1 MEIIKNNGKIVIE
14 EYNES
19 NGFIISIKTIKAYNI
34 TVLDLEGMEKLRG
47 KIRVQQLNNGIR
59 YKFTHNSFNDA
70 LIEYVLNELKKHKVI
85 DIKQES

>member
-14 EYNES
+14 EYREG
-19 NGFIISIKTIKAYNI
+19 NGFITSIKIINSYNI

-47 KIRVQQLNNGIR
+47 KIRVQQLNNRIR

-85 DIKQES
+85 DIK

>member
-19 NGFIISIKTIKAYNI
+19 NGFITSIKIINSYNI

-47 KIRVQQLNNGIR
+47 KIRVQQLNNRIR

-85 DIKQES
+85 DIK